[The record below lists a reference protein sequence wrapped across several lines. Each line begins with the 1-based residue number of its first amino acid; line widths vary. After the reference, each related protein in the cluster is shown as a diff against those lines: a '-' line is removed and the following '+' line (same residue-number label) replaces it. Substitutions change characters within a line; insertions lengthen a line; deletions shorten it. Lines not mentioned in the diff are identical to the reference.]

1 MGNARRTNRRA
12 AAEAE
17 KVANAAAL
25 AAARERARI
34 ICGESLDCLRSAL
47 EERDVT
53 PCYGPDAREADARVT
68 MLGKEFHEAAQ
79 ALARAREA
87 AEVNPHDR

>member
-1 MGNARRTNRRA
+1 MGNARRTKRRA

-25 AAARERARI
+25 AAARERRRI
-34 ICGESLDCLRSAL
+34 ICGESLDCLRSA
-47 EERDVT
+47 
-53 PCYGPDAREADARVT
+53 
-68 MLGKEFHEAAQ
+68 HEAAQ

-87 AEVNPHDR
+87 AEVDPHDR